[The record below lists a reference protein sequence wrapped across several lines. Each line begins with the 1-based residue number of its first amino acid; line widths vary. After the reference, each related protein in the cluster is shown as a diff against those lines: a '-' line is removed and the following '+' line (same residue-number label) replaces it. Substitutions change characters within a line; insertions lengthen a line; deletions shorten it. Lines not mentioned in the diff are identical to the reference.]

1 MFTAFSSAL
10 SALAGHTTAVD
21 VVGNNL
27 ANLNTI
33 GFKRSEVSFADLL
46 SRTLGASGQTQVGMG
61 VGRPFTSRQFNQG
74 AIQTTSGR
82 LDAAIQGE
90 GFFVVKDA
98 NGGILYSR
106 AGNFRKTADG
116 TMVTATGERVQG
128 WVADTDGNVRST
140 GAVGDIRL
148 PEGSLRPATATQN
161 MFLTLNL
168 NAADNADATSQFK
181 VPVRAFDS
189 LGNELIV
196 TLNYEKTGLNT
207 WEVWADPLDPAIG
220 TVAPDDTDKRE
231 LVFDAN
237 GSIESIDG
245 VAQNVD
251 PAPNTPITLNL
262 SALGSGA
269 SDFDVDLNFF
279 APNGA
284 PLVSQYA
291 QPSAIAGLVQ
301 DGQPAAQLSRV
312 AIGDNGVL
320 LAQYSDGTESIIGQ
334 LALAS
339 VGNPETLVAVGN
351 NAFRVSANSAEPVI
365 GAAGSGGRGTI
376 VGGAT
381 EASGADMAREFTNLI
396 VYQRGYQANAR
407 VITTADELSAETINL
422 KR

>member
-10 SALAGHTTAVD
+10 SALTGHTTAVD

-33 GFKRSEVSFADLL
+33 GFKRSEVSFYDLL

-98 NGGILYSR
+98 NGGIMYTR
-106 AGNFRKTADG
+106 AGNFKKTADG
-116 TMVTATGERVQG
+116 MMVTATGERVQG
-128 WVADTDGNVRST
+128 WVADVDGNVTST

-148 PEGSLRPATATQN
+148 PEGSLRPASATEN
-161 MFLTLNL
+161 LFLTMNL
-168 NAADNADATSQFK
+168 NAADNPGAQSLFR
-181 VPVRAFDS
+181 VPVRTYDS

-196 TLNYEKTGLNT
+196 TMNYEKTGPNT
-207 WEVWADPLDPAIG
+207 WQMWADALDPAVG
-220 TVAPDDTDKRE
+220 TIVPDDTAKVD
-231 LVFDAN
+231 LAFDSFGSLIEIN
-237 GSIESIDG
+237 G
-245 VAQNVD
+245 VD
-251 PAPNTPITLNL
+251 QTTDPPPNTTVELNL
-262 SALGSGA
+262 TGLASGA
-269 SDFDVDLNFF
+269 SDFDVQVNFF
-279 APNGA
+279 APTGA
-284 PLVSQYA
+284 PLVSQFA

-312 AIGDNGVL
+312 AVGDNGVL
-320 LAQYSDGTESIIGQ
+320 LAQYSDGTENIIGQ

-365 GAAGSGGRGTI
+365 GAAGTGGRGTI

-381 EASGADMAREFTNLI
+381 EASSADMAREFTNLI